1 MLRHKGWRVKEVNLP
16 PLSQTGRTVIA
27 PAEVELS

>member
-1 MLRHKGWRVKEVNLP
+1 VKEVNLP
-16 PLSQTGRTVIA
+16 PLPQGAGRMVVA

>member
-1 MLRHKGWRVKEVNLP
+1 VKEVNLLP
-16 PLSQTGRTVIA
+16 PLPQGSGRMVIA